1 MVKQI
6 ILGHLKCWLIWD
18 VYEELIYKS
27 AVVGHRVISLD
38 QDKGQDVR
46 YSHGVI
52 SYRIRIY
59 REITN
64 PVSFC
69 QSCVTMDT

>member
-6 ILGHLKCWLIWD
+6 ILGHLKCWLMWA

-38 QDKGQDVR
+38 QAKGQDVR
-46 YSHGVI
+46 YSLGVI

-64 PVSFC
+64 LVSFC